1 MNNKYSTSEI
11 AEHLSKAC
19 NLPIPMSDNFLQE
32 YFTIIVEGLIE
43 DGFVEID
50 GLGTFKIIDVEKQ
63 QIANLENGTIQ
74 EIPQHK
80 KIVFTAQDELAAAV
94 NEPFAMFEPLILE
107 EEKIKVEPIE
117 EAALLYF
124 EDKEPDALPLPI
136 DIELSDKPIIGSLL
150 QPELGDSEEDL
161 DQLSIDFLNYIQ
173 QDKDETSI
181 IDNNEEEKVY
191 KENIQEEK
199 ACIENIEK
207 EIDNSTE
214 NIEYTAVVSNPEDTQ
229 VSHIVENEEQT
240 YTDEPKIILED
251 VIIDEDP
258 ASELSKNSAVKSND
272 IIVAIIIM
280 FLVLVTTLTLMWF
293 SGMFNNV
300 ISENEPLEETTEIET
315 TKLDAPASTI
325 THNTVPTNTD
335 SIYKN
340 TTENIVEDIAPAL
353 PKSDSKSN
361 SSDITPIY
369 ETISKGVMLTTLAK
383 KHYGNKF
390 FWCYIYEEN
399 KSIIKNPNLIPL
411 GTKLTIAPKS
421 KYGIDPSNRESIEK
435 AKVLCNKLSK

>member
-80 KIVFTAQDELAAAV
+80 KIIFTAQDELAAAV
-94 NEPFAMFEPLILE
+94 NEPFAIFEPLILE

-117 EAALLYF
+117 EAAQLYF
-124 EDKEPDALPLPI
+124 EDKEPNDLPLPI

-161 DQLSIDFLNYIQ
+161 DQLSIDFLYH
-173 QDKDETSI
+173 DKEETSI
-181 IDNNEEEKVY
+181 IDNNKEEEVNI
-191 KENIQEEK
+191 ENIEESIQEKK

-207 EIDNSTE
+207 EIE
-214 NIEYTAVVSNPEDTQ
+214 NITEYTADVSNSVDTQ
-229 VSHIVENEEQT
+229 VSHIAENEEQT
-240 YTDEPKIILED
+240 YTDEGKIILED
-251 VIIDEDP
+251 TIIDEDP

-300 ISENEPLEETTEIET
+300 ISENEPIEETTEIET

-325 THNTVPTNTD
+325 THNTEPTNTD

-340 TTENIVEDIAPAL
+340 TTENIVEDIAPSL

-369 ETISKGVMLTTLAK
+369 ETITKGVMLTTLAK